1 MAEETTTFSLEEAF
15 EQLDNMLEALESPE
29 ISLEKSFETYEA
41 AMELL
46 KKCDASIDQ
55 VEKKVLALNAE
66 GELNEFHPDSE

>member
-1 MAEETTTFSLEEAF
+1 MTEEKTTFSLEEAF
-15 EQLDNMLEALESPE
+15 EQLDGMLEELESPQ
-29 ISLEKSFETYEA
+29 ISLDKSFESYQA

-66 GELNEFHPDSE
+66 GELDEFQPESE